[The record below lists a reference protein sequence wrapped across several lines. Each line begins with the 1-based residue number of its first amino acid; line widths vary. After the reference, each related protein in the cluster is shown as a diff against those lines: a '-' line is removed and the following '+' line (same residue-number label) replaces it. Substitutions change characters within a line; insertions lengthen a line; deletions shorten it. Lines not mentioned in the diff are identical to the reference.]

1 MYVFP
6 FCCRLRRWLN
16 IYWIR
21 RGESY
26 LTLHPNGQTHTLNHI
41 LFVSLISSVLLV
53 TQTSASRGAK
63 KWRRNRDLA
72 DTRRAQHFCFVFS
85 LLNKQRQLVW
95 SPKHLVSL
103 AFTTSSSRSDSNW
116 LVILLQTH
124 AHSHTTQMSDRTGEV
139 FFSLNFL
146 ALINIMIWLNIY
158 IKFAITVTYIGIWL
172 LFLLF

>member
-1 MYVFP
+1 MGKHTHTQSHSFRFAHFICSSGYT
-6 FCCRLRRWLN
+6 N
-16 IYWIR
+16 I
-21 RGESY
+21 GKKVETESWPHRY
-26 LTLHPNGQTHTLNHI
+26 LT
-41 LFVSLISSVLLV
+41 SSTFL
-53 TQTSASRGAK
+53 
-63 KWRRNRDLA
+63 
-72 DTRRAQHFCFVFS
+72 FCFLSFFHFRS
-85 LLNKQRQLVW
+85 LNKQRQLVC
-95 SPKHLVSL
+95 SPKHLASL